1 MNVDLRPEASDD
13 LVSAAAYFNDKSEG
27 WGDHFLD
34 SLETDLAELERE
46 AGIHAIQYGLLCKFA
61 KVFPFAIY
69 YRIESSVAMVYAI
82 LSCRMD
88 PGFHRSMLAERG

>member
-46 AGIHAIQYGLLCKFA
+46 AGIHAIQYGLPCKFA

-88 PGFHRSMLAERG
+88 PKFHRSILAERG

>member
-1 MNVDLRPEASDD
+1 MKVDLRPEATDD
-13 LVSAAAYFNDKSEG
+13 LVAAATYFNDKSEG

-34 SLETDLAELERE
+34 TLEADLAELERD
-46 AGIHAIQYGLLCKFA
+46 AGIHAIHYGLPCKFA

-69 YRIESSVAMVYAI
+69 YRIEYSVAMVYAI

-88 PGFHRSMLAERG
+88 PEFHRSILAKRG

>member
-1 MNVDLRPEASDD
+1 MNVVLRPEASDD

-34 SLETDLAELERE
+34 SLETDLAELERGV
-46 AGIHAIQYGLLCKFA
+46 GIHAIQYGLPCKFA

-69 YRIESSVAMVYAI
+69 YRVESSVAIVYAI

-88 PGFHRSMLAERG
+88 PEFHRSILAKRG

>member
-27 WGDHFLD
+27 WGDYFLD
-34 SLETDLAELERE
+34 SLEADLVELERE
-46 AGIHAIQYGLLCKFA
+46 AGIHAIRYGLPCKFA

-69 YRIESSVAMVYAI
+69 YRNESSVAMVYAI
-82 LSCRMD
+82 LSCRMA
-88 PGFHRSMLAERG
+88 PEFHRSILVERG

>member
-13 LVSAAAYFNDKSEG
+13 LFSAAAYFNDKSEG

-34 SLETDLAELERE
+34 SLETDLAELKRE
-46 AGIHAIQYGLLCKFA
+46 AGIHAIQYGLPCRFA

-69 YRIESSVAMVYAI
+69 YRIESSVAMVYAF
-82 LSCRMD
+82 LSCRTD
-88 PGFHRSMLAERG
+88 PEFHHSILAERG

>member
-82 LSCRMD
+82 LSCRME
-88 PGFHRSMLAERG
+88 PEFHRSIIVERG